1 MRPRFRLKVSIQL
14 RSMVMMM
21 LSLHLPGTSS
31 YAVATKSLP
40 VSRLILASAH
50 CSCRVSRKIQVI
62 RTSVAILKSS
72 GNITSYV
79 VVSQK
84 YASIISKAL
93 LQLLADHAWLRDD
106 RANSMEGINSQV
118 CHHQLRHFA
127 CPCHLLRYRQWV
139 MHASTQALQQ
149 F

>member
-1 MRPRFRLKVSIQL
+1 
-14 RSMVMMM
+14 MVMMM

-50 CSCRVSRKIQVI
+50 CSCRVLRKIQVI
-62 RTSVAILKSS
+62 PTSVAILKSS
-72 GNITSYV
+72 CNIISCV

-93 LQLLADHAWLRDD
+93 LQLLADHAWLRD
-106 RANSMEGINSQV
+106 RANSMEGVNSQV

-139 MHASTQALQQ
+139 MHASTQAYSSFRSLQPTTA
-149 F
+149 